1 MPGTTTLK
9 GVTLP
14 GKGRRRGGEVF
25 DVVLTPAGLTV
36 ERPGRAARRLPWE
49 EITEWELEQRS
60 GSVRLVLRGGGTVT
74 ALVVPRW
81 SVDDLDAA
89 LRGAAAPARVPD
101 PAGSADPVHPA
112 DPAA

>member
-25 DVVLTPAGLTV
+25 DVVLTSAGLTV
-36 ERPGRAARRLPWE
+36 ERPGRAPRRLPWE
-49 EITEWELEQRS
+49 EITEWDLEQRS
-60 GSVRLVLRGGGTVT
+60 GSVRLVLRGGGAVT

-81 SVDDLDAA
+81 HVDDLDAA
-89 LRGAAAPARVPD
+89 LRMAAGPATVPD
-101 PAGSADPVHPA
+101 PADPV
-112 DPAA
+112 DPTA